1 MSLPERNS
9 PFSGVAWAT
18 QHPDPLIFILLLT
31 NRHTYTY
38 GIWEGIGVCIGVP
51 AKRGQLRTQRTQPK
65 QAVNCHLWL
74 RSMIQCDRCICA
86 SGPVFGQTHATGV
99 NTPQKPFQPS
109 PTAEPRATAMWSVRS
124 VRSTVGCTFNDKTS
138 TSASRGSPWCWD
150 ESLAENAVE
159 GQDDKKMDYRGGH
172 GVRGGFLKVEQ
183 QQTTE
188 VCFRSRVSLNRDN
201 RTTVEQR

>member
-1 MSLPERNS
+1 
-9 PFSGVAWAT
+9 
-18 QHPDPLIFILLLT
+18 
-31 NRHTYTY
+31 
-38 GIWEGIGVCIGVP
+38 
-51 AKRGQLRTQRTQPK
+51 
-65 QAVNCHLWL
+65 
-74 RSMIQCDRCICA
+74 
-86 SGPVFGQTHATGV
+86 
-99 NTPQKPFQPS
+99 
-109 PTAEPRATAMWSVRS
+109 MWSMRS
-124 VRSTVGCTFNDKTS
+124 VRSTVGCTFTFSLYMLNSTRYFQYAVRSTQYAVDGQYEMLGSDSSSQYAVDVPSTYGNDKTS